1 LALAERDGWA
11 ARRWAY
17 RCAMGVVMEQVVIVR
32 PEIKNLFAN
41 VFAYDGEIAMATA
54 RKDVP
59 KWDSLQHVA
68 LVAAIEEQFG
78 VSLSMDEMI
87 EIRSVRDICNILDRH
102 GV

>member
-1 LALAERDGWA
+1 
-11 ARRWAY
+11 
-17 RCAMGVVMEQVVIVR
+17 MEQVVEMVR
-32 PEIKNLFAN
+32 PEIRGLFAN
-41 VFAYDGEIAMATA
+41 VFKYEGDVTPATS

-78 VSLSMDEMI
+78 ITLSMDEMV
-87 EIRSVRDICNILDRH
+87 EIRSVKDICNILDRH

>member
-1 LALAERDGWA
+1 
-11 ARRWAY
+11 
-17 RCAMGVVMEQVVIVR
+17 MEQVVGMVR
-32 PEIKNLFAN
+32 PEIRGLFAN
-41 VFAYDGEIAMATA
+41 VFTYEGDVTPATS

-78 VSLSMDEMI
+78 ITLSMDEMV
-87 EIRSVRDICNILDRH
+87 EIRSVKDICNILDRH

>member
-1 LALAERDGWA
+1 
-11 ARRWAY
+11 
-17 RCAMGVVMEQVVIVR
+17 MGEVMEQVVVTVR
-32 PEIKNLFAN
+32 PEIRGLFAN
-41 VFAYDGEIAMATA
+41 VFKYDGDISPATS
-54 RKDVP
+54 RRDVP

-78 VSLSMDEMI
+78 ITLSMDEMV